1 MKKFK
6 VGDKVRLISGSDEMT
21 VYAVFGLRLVECE
34 WTGKEGKTY
43 RNSFRPEY
51 LEHCDTNIP
60 QKPEGDGIVKKEIP
74 NDQ

>member
-1 MKKFK
+1 MRKFK
-6 VGDKVRLISGSDEMT
+6 AGDRVRLISGSDEMR

-51 LEHCDTNIP
+51 LEFCDTDVSQTP
-60 QKPEGDGIVKKEIP
+60 KVQGALKKEIQK
-74 NDQ
+74 D